1 MLVLA
6 ISMVEAVYMIS
17 VKRMSVV
24 FAVIYGWL
32 LFKETDI
39 KSRMLG
45 AVLMFLGI
53 GVITLLG

>member
-1 MLVLA
+1 
-6 ISMVEAVYMIS
+6 MVKTVYMIS
-17 VKRMSVV
+17 VKRMSVL